1 MAASGSSLS
10 DARTASRLDRMLA
23 TLTGARRAM
32 QRAHER
38 AATDAA
44 ALAECR
50 LQLQQSGKAR
60 LSPTLHQAPLLAS
73 KQSHAGYRTAGWL
86 AEA

>member
-1 MAASGSSLS
+1 MFHTALALWLRPRRAPSQVAISKTVASSGSGLS

-32 QRAHER
+32 QVAHER
-38 AATDAA
+38 AVADAA

-50 LQLQQSGKAR
+50 LQLQQSAKACICR
-60 LSPTLHQAPLLAS
+60 
-73 KQSHAGYRTAGWL
+73 
-86 AEA
+86 